1 MRCTLWHLALPL
13 IALIAVTAEAIS
25 LIQGNSLGC
34 YKNTSWWY
42 KLVSMYIAV
51 HVI

>member
-1 MRCTLWHLALPL
+1 MRCTLWHFALSL
-13 IALIAVTAEAIS
+13 IALITVAAEAIS
-25 LIQGNSLGC
+25 PIQGNSLGS